1 MTLMPLHTLR
11 YFRFDFICWAVLDP
25 HALAWNQTLRRV
37 TIMTM
42 GVSLG
47 LLIFGIGI
55 GISIVIPSRMVTF
68 TLDYGMSIRSMLGFL
83 DFAWHKEQ
91 YKVDNESDMS

>member
-11 YFRFDFICWAVLDP
+11 YFRFDFVFGWAVLDP

-47 LLIFGIGI
+47 LLLGLLIFSI
-55 GISIVIPSRMVTF
+55 GISIGIVIPSHMATF
-68 TLDYGMSIRSMLGFL
+68 TLD
-83 DFAWHKEQ
+83 
-91 YKVDNESDMS
+91 

>member
-1 MTLMPLHTLR
+1 MTIMPLHTLR
-11 YFRFDFICWAVLDP
+11 YFRFDFVCWAVLDP

-37 TIMTM
+37 TTMTM

-47 LLIFGIGI
+47 LLLGLFIFGIGI

-68 TLDYGMSIRSMLGFL
+68 TLD
-83 DFAWHKEQ
+83 
-91 YKVDNESDMS
+91 